1 MTEFTQ
7 NSFVCTLG
15 KVQMNFWVPLNRW
28 ESEKQMVTEV
38 MTVSE
43 VAVYLRVNPQTVYR
57 KAKAGEMPAL
67 RIGRA
72 IRFRKTEL
80 DEWMKMAVRPVV
92 EDEVKV

>member
-1 MTEFTQ
+1 M
-7 NSFVCTLG
+7 
-15 KVQMNFWVPLNRW
+15 MD
-28 ESEKQMVTEV
+28 V

-57 KAKAGEMPAL
+57 KAKAGEMPAV

-80 DEWMKMAVRPVV
+80 EEWMKTVSIGPRAVGSG
-92 EDEVKV
+92 DGGS